1 MAIFKNAISQFYKT
15 RLTVSPSRIYL
26 HDRLS
31 EILGAPITQ
40 ARLEGGTDVV
50 PVTAWIV
57 TLPAAGLVAAAFYY
71 LGFWM
76 K

>member
-1 MAIFKNAISQFYKT
+1 VAKSI
-15 RLTVSPSRIYL
+15 
-26 HDRLS
+26 
-31 EILGAPITQ
+31 
-40 ARLEGGTDVV
+40 
-50 PVTAWIV
+50 VTAWIV